1 MIHLF
6 LGNIPWKPKMKLAH
20 IIMICNWPSTDD
32 ATLTFFGGSFVPFS
46 ELVQPL
52 MEGVVGLS

>member
-1 MIHLF
+1 
-6 LGNIPWKPKMKLAH
+6 MKLAH